1 MIQTAEHI
9 DTPLIKS
16 ASAGDQQAFTSLFN
30 KYFNIVLL
38 HLAHRFR
45 KVRHDVRQD
54 VAIETIEWWFFN
66 INAVD
71 WKNDQTGYILCT
83 MARNKLSKIIRPKF
97 RVIPFVDVNKGNA
110 DSDSEADEDLENRL
124 LDQLVYHSLSGLDY
138 DADLA
143 KMTFQLKRRVD
154 KHIEDLSER
163 DYNVITSF
171 LDGDSVKTF
180 HNKVGKQVNRSDAIK
195 LAFKHLKEAVFDS
208 RNSVFDQQQRMYYK
222 TKVKFKHP
230 DVMKF
235 YYDHQMK
242 IRTIANILNKS
253 YDLIKGWLKRDR
265 DLMINEGKSYYK
277 AQLAQLSTPS
287 KP

>member
-1 MIQTAEHI
+1 M
-9 DTPLIKS
+9 
-16 ASAGDQQAFTSLFN
+16 
-30 KYFNIVLL
+30 LL